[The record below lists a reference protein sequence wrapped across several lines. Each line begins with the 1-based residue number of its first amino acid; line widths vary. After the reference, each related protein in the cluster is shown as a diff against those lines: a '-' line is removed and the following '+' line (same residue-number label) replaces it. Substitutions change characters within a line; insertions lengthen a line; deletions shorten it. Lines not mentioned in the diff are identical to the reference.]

1 MTSAVPQRLLIVLVS
16 SIALLSCRGTSLGW
30 DGSESARAE
39 HERHLDTYKRE
50 HQSALGSRIVAE
62 LSETE
67 LLQRL
72 DHERVLW
79 LGDRHTDIA
88 LHAMQRDLLA
98 ELRRRGRRL
107 VLALEAVGCED
118 DGEVARYLAG
128 AIDQPELRLRIRGR
142 WPASWLDSSDVDRS
156 AYRMLLA
163 DARTAEDPV
172 FGIEPAPRLP
182 LRERDAVIG
191 ARVRDLVAAHPD
203 RLVVV
208 LVGQAHL
215 GGEDH
220 SIAHSGTS
228 GVLLVPDPGDILR
241 RSAASRPRRSDA
253 AFLQSD
259 TGVLF
264 PATALP

>member
-1 MTSAVPQRLLIVLVS
+1 MTSAVLQRLLIALTS

-50 HQSALGSRIVAE
+50 HQAALGSRIVAE
-62 LSETE
+62 LSEPE
-67 LLQRL
+67 LLKRL
-72 DHERVLW
+72 DQERVLW

-88 LHAMQRDLLA
+88 LHGMQRDLLA
-98 ELRRRGRRL
+98 ELRRRGRHL

-128 AIDQPELRLRIRGR
+128 TIDQPELRLRIRGR
-142 WPASWLDSSDVDRS
+142 WPESWLDSSDVDHS
-156 AYRMLLA
+156 AYRALLA
-163 DARTAEDPV
+163 DARTAGDPV

-182 LRERDAVIG
+182 LRERDAAIG
-191 ARVRDLVAAHPD
+191 ARVRDLIATHPD

-220 SIAHSGTS
+220 AVAHSGS
-228 GVLLVPDPGDILR
+228 RGILLVPDPGDTLQ
-241 RSAASRPRRSDA
+241 RSAAGRPRRPVA

-264 PATALP
+264 PATAVP